1 MSDDRKKK
9 TRAEKQKRN
18 DFIRYAGVAST
29 VGINMVVSTC
39 VGFAL
44 GYWVLDKYLGTA
56 PWFTIIMTGLG
67 IFSGFKHLF
76 KIARRAEESDE
87 NGDS

>member
-1 MSDDRKKK
+1 MPGDKKKK
-9 TRAEKQKRN
+9 TKAEKQKRG
-18 DFIRYAGVAST
+18 DFIRLAGVAST

-56 PWFTIIMTGLG
+56 PWFTIIMTALG
-67 IFSGFKHLF
+67 IIAGFKQLF
-76 KIARRAEESDE
+76 RIAKKAEERSSE
-87 NGDS
+87 E